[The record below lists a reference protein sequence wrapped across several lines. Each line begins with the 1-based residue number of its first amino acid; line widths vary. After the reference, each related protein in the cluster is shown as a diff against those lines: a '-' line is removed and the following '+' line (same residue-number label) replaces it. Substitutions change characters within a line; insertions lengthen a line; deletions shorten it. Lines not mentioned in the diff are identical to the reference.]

1 MSSNK
6 KFFNQ
11 IYSEIALITIMF
23 LFFFELIS
31 DMVEAVYT
39 LCLLTLS
46 LNENVLTVL
55 FLFSPIVLF
64 FFRKGFPDKLMVII
78 GEIMIACRIIE
89 PLLDTQ
95 LKMIFSGLGV
105 GCFLIFFPVFLQK
118 KNPSNHEK
126 NSLKIGLGLSIA
138 LAASILFRTLG
149 ITVDISTYSVFQWIG
164 WILALIA
171 AVMILALLKIERN
184 VNTRKINS
192 DVKFGSPL
200 KILGLTFGLMSILML
215 IYFAFSSPTVISR
228 WTEGNYLAI
237 IIILALVVASFAVI
251 LFFKPNIITK
261 FKLWMILLWNGL
273 FVLTLVLTIAINQV
287 SFPPVEGIYPI
298 DAPPTTI
305 IQQIPLIFMLFLSP
319 IILVDFTILSRELL
333 KSKPSTWKLG
343 GSFFI
348 TSVYLLL
355 MIFAKIFTTVWDY
368 IDVVGP
374 FFRDMFWFVFLI
386 VGIIVILPVLL
397 VKESSLQFK
406 ISLNKIM
413 SKITIAGIIGI
424 ITIGTIVGGIL
435 TESYPV
441 EQPGAVSSIKVMTY
455 NIQQAYDE
463 SGTWNFD
470 GQLEVIRAEDPDIIG
485 LQESDMTR
493 LSGGNK
499 DEVRYF
505 ANKLNI
511 YSYFGP
517 TVVVGTFGYAL
528 LSKYPIDNPTTFYVY
543 SISEQIACIQAEIT
557 IGATVFN
564 VFVTHPA
571 GPNRY
576 IHLNQMLS
584 RIEGKSNV
592 IFMGDF
598 NFDPSEQAY
607 NITTAILDDCWEV
620 ADSSTIGTVPQSWV
634 IRLPAERIDH
644 IFVSPGTIVTT
655 CRYFGGTNSDHPACV
670 AEIQL

>member
-6 KFFNQ
+6 NFLGQ
-11 IYSEIALITIMF
+11 IYSDLALITIMF
-23 LFFFELIS
+23 LLFFELIS
-31 DMVEAVYT
+31 DMVEAIYAK
-39 LCLLTLS
+39 CLLTLS

-55 FLFSPIVLF
+55 FLISPVILI

-78 GEIMIACRIIE
+78 GEIMLACRIIE

-118 KNPSNHEK
+118 KNPGNHEK
-126 NSLKIGLGLSIA
+126 NSLKFGLGLSIA
-138 LAASILFRTLG
+138 LMASILFRTLG

-171 AVMILALLKIERN
+171 AVMILGLLKNDRN
-184 VNTRKINS
+184 VNIGKINS
-192 DVKFGSPL
+192 DVKLGSPL

-237 IIILALVVASFAVI
+237 VIILALVVALFAVV

-273 FVLTLVLTIAINQV
+273 FVLTLVLTIAFNQV
-287 SFPPVEGIYPI
+287 SFPSIEGAYPI

-305 IQQIPLIFMLFLSP
+305 IQQIPLILMLILSP
-319 IILVDFTILSRELL
+319 IILIDFTILSRELF
-333 KSKPSTWKLG
+333 KCKPSTWKLG
-343 GSFFI
+343 GSFII
-348 TSVYLLL
+348 TSGYLLL
-355 MIFAKIFTTVWDY
+355 MIFAKIFTTTYDY
-368 IDVVGP
+368 IPIVGP

-386 VGIIVILPVLL
+386 IGLAIVLPILL
-397 VKESSLQFK
+397 VKKSSLQFK
-406 ISLNKIM
+406 ITINNMGI
-413 SKITIAGIIGI
+413 KITIAGIIGI

-441 EQPGAVSSIKVMTY
+441 EQTGAISSIKVMTY
-455 NIQQAYDE
+455 NTRQGYDDYG
-463 SGTWNFD
+463 SWNFD

-493 LSGGNK
+493 VSGGNK
-499 DEVRYF
+499 DQVRYF
-505 ANKLNI
+505 ANKLNL

-528 LSKYPIDNPTTFYVY
+528 LSKYPIENPTTFYIY
-543 SISEQIACIQAEIT
+543 SEGEQIACIEAQIT
-557 IGATVFN
+557 IGTITYN

-571 GPNRY
+571 GPDRVS
-576 IHLNQMLS
+576 QQETMLS
-584 RIEGKSNV
+584 RIEGKNNV

-598 NFDPSEQAY
+598 NFEPDSESY
-607 NITTAILDDCWEV
+607 NITIDILDDSWEIATSKDAGGFNV
-620 ADSSTIGTVPQSWV
+620 AS
-634 IRLPAERIDH
+634 RIDH
-644 IFVSPGTIVTT
+644 IFISPGINIVD
-655 CRYFGGTNSDHPACV
+655 CRYLGGTNSDHPACI
-670 AEIQL
+670 AEIQI

>member
-1 MSSNK
+1 
-6 KFFNQ
+6 
-11 IYSEIALITIMF
+11 MF
-23 LFFFELIS
+23 LFFFQLIS
-31 DMVEAVYT
+31 DMFEAVYA

-46 LNENVLTVL
+46 LNENVLAVL
-55 FLFSPIVLF
+55 FLLSPVVLF

-118 KNPSNHEK
+118 KNPNNHEK

-138 LAASILFRTLG
+138 LTASILFRTLG

-171 AVMILALLKIERN
+171 AVMILGLLKIERN
-184 VNTRKINS
+184 VNTGKINS
-192 DVKFGSPL
+192 DVKLGGPL
-200 KILGLTFGLMSILML
+200 KILGLSFGLMSILIL

-237 IIILALVVASFAVI
+237 IIILALVVALFAVVSI
-251 LFFKPNIITK
+251 FKPEIITK
-261 FKLWMILLWNGL
+261 FKLWMVLLWNGL
-273 FVLTLVLTIAINQV
+273 FVLMLVITIAFNQV
-287 SFPPVEGIYPI
+287 SFPSVEGAYPI
-298 DAPPTTI
+298 DTPPTTI
-305 IQQIPLIFMLFLSP
+305 IPQIPLLFLLILSP
-319 IILVDFTILSRELL
+319 IILIDFTILSRELF

-343 GSFFI
+343 GSFII
-348 TSVYLLL
+348 TSGYLLV
-355 MIFAKIFTTVWDY
+355 MILAKIFTSVWDY
-368 IDVVGP
+368 IPIVGP

-386 VGIIVILPVLL
+386 IGLTIVLPILL
-397 VKESSLQFK
+397 VKESSLRFK
-406 ISLNKIM
+406 ISLNKIR

-424 ITIGTIVGGIL
+424 ITIGTIIGGFL

-441 EQPGAVSSIKVMTY
+441 EQTGAISSIKVMTY
-455 NIQQAYDE
+455 NIRQGYDE
-463 SGTWNFD
+463 YGSWNFD
-470 GQLEVIRAEDPDIIG
+470 GQLEVIRAEDPDILG

-493 LSGGNK
+493 ISGGNK

-505 ANKLNI
+505 ANKLDL

-543 SISEQIACIQAEIT
+543 SIGEQIACIQAEIT
-557 IGATVFN
+557 IGATTFN

-571 GPNRY
+571 GPGRVT
-576 IHLNQMLS
+576 QQETMLS

-598 NFDPSEQAY
+598 NFDPSKQAY
-607 NITTAILDDCWEV
+607 NITTAVLEDCWIV
-620 ADSSTIGTVPQSWV
+620 AGSSTIGTVPQSW
-634 IRLPAERIDH
+634 ITRLPAERIDH
-644 IFVSPGTIVTT
+644 IFVSPGTNVVD
-655 CRYFGGTNSDHPACV
+655 CRYFGGTDSDHPACV

>member
-1 MSSNK
+1 MFSKN
-6 KFFNQ
+6 FFNQ
-11 IYSEIALITIMF
+11 IYSEIALITILF

-31 DMVEAVYT
+31 DMVETVYA

-118 KNPSNHEK
+118 KDSNNEEK
-126 NSLKIGLGLSIA
+126 DGLKLGFGLALA

-149 ITVDISTYSVFQWIG
+149 ITVDLSTYSIFQWIG
-164 WILALIA
+164 WILALFA

-184 VNTRKINS
+184 EKIEKKNS
-192 DVKFGSPL
+192 IEKPGSL
-200 KILGLTFGLMSILML
+200 WKILGLSFGLMSILML
-215 IYFAFSSPTVISR
+215 NYFAFTSPTVISR
-228 WTEGNYLAI
+228 WTEGNYLVI
-237 IIILALVVASFAVI
+237 VIILALLVALFAVV
-251 LFFKPNIITK
+251 LFFKPDIISK
-261 FKLWMILLWNGL
+261 LKLWMILLWNGL
-273 FVLTLVLTIAINQV
+273 FVLILILTIAINQV
-287 SFPPVEGIYPI
+287 SFPPVEGVYPI
-298 DAPPTTI
+298 DAPPTII
-305 IQQIPLIFMLFLSP
+305 IQQITLIFMLLLSP
-319 IILVDFTILSRELL
+319 IILIDFTILSRELL
-333 KSKPSTWKLG
+333 RNKPSTWKLG

-348 TSVYLLL
+348 TSIYLLL
-355 MIFAKIFTTVWDY
+355 MIFAKIFTTTWDY
-368 IDVVGP
+368 IPIVGP

-386 VGIIVILPVLL
+386 VGLVVILPVLL
-397 VKESSLQFK
+397 VKESSLRFK
-406 ISLNKIM
+406 ISLNKFG
-413 SKITIAGIIGI
+413 SKITVAGIIGI
-424 ITIGTIVGGIL
+424 ITFGTIVGGIL

-493 LSGGNK
+493 ISGGNK
-499 DEVRYF
+499 DEVRFF
-505 ANKLNI
+505 ANKLNL

-528 LSKYPIDNPTTFYVY
+528 LSKYPIKNPTTFYVY
-543 SISEQIACIQAEIT
+543 SVGEQIACIQAEIT
-557 IGATVFN
+557 VGATTFN

-571 GPNRY
+571 GPNRN
-576 IHLNQMLS
+576 IHQNQMLS
-584 RIEGKSNV
+584 RIEGKNNV

-598 NFDPSEQAY
+598 NFDPSEQSY

-620 ADSSTIGTVPQSWV
+620 AGSSTIGTVPQSW
-634 IRLPAERIDH
+634 ITRLPAERIDH
-644 IFVSPGTIVTT
+644 IFVSPGAIVTT